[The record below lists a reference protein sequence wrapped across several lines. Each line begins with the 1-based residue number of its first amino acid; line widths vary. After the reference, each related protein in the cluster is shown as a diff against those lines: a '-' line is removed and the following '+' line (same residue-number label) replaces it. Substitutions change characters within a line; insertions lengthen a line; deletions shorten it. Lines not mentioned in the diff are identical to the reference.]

1 MVGRTKVA
9 TKVVI
14 RPCNVGASYIPGI
27 FGTEILPELKM
38 VTQGDFWCKVC
49 KASTGYAEWRITIHR
64 SSKMPG
70 DRGATSGGCRI
81 NSTIRGLCSIL
92 HANFGEHLF
101 HELG

>member
-14 RPCNVGASYIPGI
+14 RPCNVGASYTPGI
-27 FGTEILPELKM
+27 SGTEILPELKM
-38 VTQGDFWCKVC
+38 VTQGNFWCKAC

-70 DRGATSGGCRI
+70 DRAQQAEVVESIRQFEGYAASCMRTSE
-81 NSTIRGLCSIL
+81 NTSST
-92 HANFGEHLF
+92 
-101 HELG
+101 